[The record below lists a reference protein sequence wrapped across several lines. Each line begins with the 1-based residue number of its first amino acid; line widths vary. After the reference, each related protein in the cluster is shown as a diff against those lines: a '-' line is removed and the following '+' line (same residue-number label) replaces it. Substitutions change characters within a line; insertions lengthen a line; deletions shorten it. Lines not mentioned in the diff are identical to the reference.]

1 MNKILS
7 AFLVALSLL
16 FCSNQ
21 ANALEIAVSYGG
33 YTASDTGGYYQDD
46 WKGVKTA
53 WGALTASLYVPVA
66 KKFSIGPSY
75 TFSSAVTKGGSNHS
89 SLFYHT
95 ILFNGKYNYFQKGI
109 LTLYGH
115 LGLGVEITQFDP
127 KWDDNYTEAYFGYQ
141 VSPIGINARLAN
153 GFSIFGELGFG
164 NQGLIQAGFSYSF

>member
-1 MNKILS
+1 MRAAGFTQPATLGYKHEVSSCLITVFLQLS
-7 AFLVALSLL
+7 
-16 FCSNQ
+16 
-21 ANALEIAVSYGG
+21 I
-33 YTASDTGGYYQDD
+33 YQR
-46 WKGVKTA
+46 T
-53 WGALTASLYVPVA
+53 L
-66 KKFSIGPSY
+66 I
-75 TFSSAVTKGGSNHS
+75 SSAVTKGGSNHS